1 MHQPTRTKRMKGNNS
16 KNVDIPVEE
25 KNEVNQIKQ
34 AEYYGPKERYQQN
47 PRMSQ
52 ELEVSGS

>member
-1 MHQPTRTKRMKGNNS
+1 MKGNNS

-47 PRMSQ
+47 TRMSSI
-52 ELEVSGS
+52 LMSRN